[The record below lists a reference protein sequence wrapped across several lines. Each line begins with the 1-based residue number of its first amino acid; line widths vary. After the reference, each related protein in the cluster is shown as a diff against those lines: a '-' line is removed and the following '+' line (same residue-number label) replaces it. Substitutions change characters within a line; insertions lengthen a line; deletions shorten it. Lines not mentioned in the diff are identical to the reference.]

1 MVKHIRIENAKNTK
15 KKTNSIT
22 ITIKRKYEKKTKPYK
37 DKDKYYEKNSK
48 HRAENREAM
57 RQTQREKYKKNKDKN
72 ECRKKRKTKKIK
84 QRRTVTNQPTVV
96 HAYCT
101 FYSFH
106 LVYSIY
112 YSSYHDQ
119 LISLFISVRSIDFSF
134 LSLIHSCPFL
144 YQIS

>member
-1 MVKHIRIENAKNTK
+1 MRTK
-15 KKTNSIT
+15 INKIQ
-22 ITIKRKYEKKTKPYK
+22 EKTKPYK

-57 RQTQREKYKKNKDKN
+57 RQTQREKYKKNKDKMSA
-72 ECRKKRKTKKIK
+72 ERREKRKKIK
-84 QRRTVTNQPTVV
+84 QRRTVTNQPKVV

-106 LVYSIY
+106 LVYSTY
-112 YSSYHDQ
+112 YSSNHDQ
-119 LISLFISVRSIDFSF
+119 LVLPYTFVHSTDFWF

-144 YQIS
+144 YQMS